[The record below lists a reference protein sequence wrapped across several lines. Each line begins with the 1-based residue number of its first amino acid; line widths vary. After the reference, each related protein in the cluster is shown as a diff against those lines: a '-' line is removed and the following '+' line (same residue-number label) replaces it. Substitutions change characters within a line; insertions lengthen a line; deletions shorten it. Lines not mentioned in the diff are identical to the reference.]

1 MDKQVNLINT
11 HGLMLNHWDG
21 NAGPKNNNRVN
32 GGAGV
37 WVAPGGVNDNWTD
50 STGSVNAAWDQ
61 DAFAIFSGQSGT
73 VRLDSTTNGQ
83 INVQSMQFAVDGYVL
98 QGNAAGTS

>member
-1 MDKQVNLINT
+1 M
-11 HGLMLNHWDG
+11 
-21 NAGPKNNNRVN
+21 
-32 GGAGV
+32 
-37 WVAPGGVNDNWTD
+37 NDNWTD